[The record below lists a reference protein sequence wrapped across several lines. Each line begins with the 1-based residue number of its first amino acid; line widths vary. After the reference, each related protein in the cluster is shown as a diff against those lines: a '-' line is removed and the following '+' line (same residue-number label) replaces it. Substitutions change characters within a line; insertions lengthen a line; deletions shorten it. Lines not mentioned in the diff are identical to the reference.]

1 MIIHRN
7 IVIVFNKN
15 YNCLFKKMLL
25 KIVFNQEAHLMNYKQ
40 GNTFG
45 TLVDYIK
52 EVFKKIPED
61 HRLVYLD

>member
-1 MIIHRN
+1 
-7 IVIVFNKN
+7 
-15 YNCLFKKMLL
+15 MLL